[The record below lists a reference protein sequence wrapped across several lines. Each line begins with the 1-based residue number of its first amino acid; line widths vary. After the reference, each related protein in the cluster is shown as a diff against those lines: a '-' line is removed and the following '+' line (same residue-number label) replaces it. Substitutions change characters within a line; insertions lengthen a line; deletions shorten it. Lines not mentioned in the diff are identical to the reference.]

1 MAFWLILPLPG
12 CCPTPEA
19 GLRLLHFFRSASG
32 RHPTVDAVLQETQ
45 KLGSRFRI
53 VGDVLEDVITVSGDL
68 AILQSSDLV
77 QCVDGCQ
84 DLKVEVDQEA
94 EERLLTPEAPVDS
107 CSFTVST
114 VHEAATAACKYS
126 DLSLVLWRV
135 AGEIP
140 SSKPSSAALASDW
153 SADYMECLMQ
163 GRGGAKR

>member
-1 MAFWLILPLPG
+1 M
-12 CCPTPEA
+12 
-19 GLRLLHFFRSASG
+19 HFFRSASG

-107 CSFTVST
+107 CSFF
-114 VHEAATAACKYS
+114 H
-126 DLSLVLWRV
+126 
-135 AGEIP
+135 
-140 SSKPSSAALASDW
+140 SS
-153 SADYMECLMQ
+153 
-163 GRGGAKR
+163 